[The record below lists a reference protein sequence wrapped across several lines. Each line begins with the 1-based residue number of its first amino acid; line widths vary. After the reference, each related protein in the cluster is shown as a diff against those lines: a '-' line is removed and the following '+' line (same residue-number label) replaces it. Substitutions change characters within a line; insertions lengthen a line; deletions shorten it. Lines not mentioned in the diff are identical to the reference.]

1 MPEAVKWRITLG
13 MLAGVITRDEIR
25 STYDTIRP
33 CIRRTP
39 VVRVDLSELDPAG
52 PALPVVTLKLEQLQ
66 CAGSFKA
73 RGAFANLLL
82 RDVPPA
88 GVVAASGGNHGVAV
102 AYAAHRR
109 GVPARIFVPTV
120 SAPAKME
127 RIRQLGAELMV
138 TGERYADALDAAQ
151 AWVESSGAMSV
162 HAFDQR
168 ETLLG
173 QGTLALEL
181 AGQAPEMGP
190 EMGTALDTVLV
201 PVGGGGLIGGIA
213 AYFAGAVRVIGVEP
227 DGAPTLTRARAE
239 GRPADAPAEGV
250 AADALAPRRVGE
262 LVFPITQAYVE
273 DVVLVDD
280 ASILAAQRALWQ
292 AARIAAEPAASV
304 GIAALLTG
312 AYKPAPGEHVA
323 VVISG
328 ANMAPSQLESAAWL
342 RHVPA
347 PFGIIEIFGRTDLGS
362 RTWIRDTLLLCGS
375 SSRPRPTTRPAC
387 SPCRGLNRWWNGRT
401 SGWSRSGSGASRG
414 TWSASSTTTA
424 RCTPSRS
431 SASGWPGAST
441 GCSGRWPS

>member
-1 MPEAVKWRITLG
+1 MIS
-13 MLAGVITRDEIR
+13 RDEIR
-25 STYDTIRP
+25 TTYDIIRP
-33 CIRRTP
+33 YIRRTP
-39 VVRVDLSELDPAG
+39 VVRLSLNDLDPA
-52 PALPVVTLKLEQLQ
+52 VTLKLEQLQ
-66 CAGSFKA
+66 CSGSFKA
-73 RGAFANLLL
+73 RGAFTNLLL

-109 GVPARIFVPTV
+109 GVPAKIFVPTV

-127 RIRQLGAELMV
+127 RIRQLGADLVV
-138 TGERYADALDAAQ
+138 TGERYADALAAAQ
-151 AWVESSGAMSV
+151 AWVDSSGAMSV

-181 AGQAPEMGP
+181 AGQAGD
-190 EMGTALDTVLV
+190 LDTVLV
-201 PVGGGGLIGGIA
+201 PVGGGGLIAGIA
-213 AYFAGAVRVIGVEP
+213 AWFAGAARVIGVEP

-250 AADALAPRRVGE
+250 AADALAPQRVGE
-262 LVFPITQAYVE
+262 LVFPITQSYVE

-312 AYKPAPGEHVA
+312 AYKPAPGEHVG

-328 ANMAPSQLESAAWL
+328 ANMAPSQL
-342 RHVPA
+342 
-347 PFGIIEIFGRTDLGS
+347 GS
-362 RTWIRDTLLLCGS
+362 QID
-375 SSRPRPTTRPAC
+375 
-387 SPCRGLNRWWNGRT
+387 
-401 SGWSRSGSGASRG
+401 
-414 TWSASSTTTA
+414 
-424 RCTPSRS
+424 
-431 SASGWPGAST
+431 
-441 GCSGRWPS
+441 

>member
-1 MPEAVKWRITLG
+1 MKWRITLG

-25 STYDTIRP
+25 GTYDTIRP
-33 CIRRTP
+33 FIRRTP
-39 VVRVDLSELDPAG
+39 VVQVDLSELDPASPG
-52 PALPVVTLKLEQLQ
+52 LPAVTLKLEQLQ
-66 CAGSFKA
+66 CAGSFKV

-109 GVPARIFVPTV
+109 GVPAKIFVPTV
-120 SAPAKME
+120 SAPAKIE
-127 RIRQLGAELMV
+127 RIRQLGAELVV
-138 TGERYADALDAAQ
+138 TGERYADALAAAQ
-151 AWVESSGAMSV
+151 AWVHSSGATSV

-181 AGQAPEMGP
+181 AGQAGE
-190 EMGTALDTVLV
+190 ADTVLV

-213 AYFAGAVRVIGVEP
+213 AYFAGTAPKIRVIGVEP
-227 DGAPTLTRARAE
+227 VGAPTLTRAARAE

-273 DVVLVDD
+273 DVLLVDD

-312 AYKPAPGEHVA
+312 AYKPAPGEQVT
-323 VVISG
+323 VVITG
-328 ANMAPSQLESAAWL
+328 ANMAPSQLESQ
-342 RHVPA
+342 
-347 PFGIIEIFGRTDLGS
+347 
-362 RTWIRDTLLLCGS
+362 
-375 SSRPRPTTRPAC
+375 
-387 SPCRGLNRWWNGRT
+387 
-401 SGWSRSGSGASRG
+401 
-414 TWSASSTTTA
+414 
-424 RCTPSRS
+424 
-431 SASGWPGAST
+431 PG
-441 GCSGRWPS
+441 

>member
-1 MPEAVKWRITLG
+1 
-13 MLAGVITRDEIR
+13 MLAGVISRDDIR
-25 STYDTIRP
+25 ATYDTIRP
-33 CIRRTP
+33 YIRRTP
-39 VVRVDLSELDPAG
+39 VFQVDLSELDPAG
-52 PALPVVTLKLEQLQ
+52 PDPSARPAVTLKLEQLQ

-120 SAPAKME
+120 SAPAKVE
-127 RIRQLGAELMV
+127 RIRQLGADLVV
-138 TGERYADALDAAQ
+138 TGERYADALAAAQ
-151 AWVESSGAMSV
+151 AWVASSGAMSV

-173 QGTLALEL
+173 QGTVALEL
-181 AGQAPEMGP
+181 AAQASQ
-190 EMGTALDTVLV
+190 LDTVLV

-213 AYFAGAVRVIGVEP
+213 AWFAGAVPKTRVIGVEP
-227 DGAPTLTRARAE
+227 EGAPTLTRARAE

-312 AYKPAPGEHVA
+312 AYKPAPGEQVA

-328 ANMAPSQLESAAWL
+328 ANMAPAQLDAQ
-342 RHVPA
+342 
-347 PFGIIEIFGRTDLGS
+347 GR
-362 RTWIRDTLLLCGS
+362 
-375 SSRPRPTTRPAC
+375 
-387 SPCRGLNRWWNGRT
+387 
-401 SGWSRSGSGASRG
+401 
-414 TWSASSTTTA
+414 
-424 RCTPSRS
+424 
-431 SASGWPGAST
+431 
-441 GCSGRWPS
+441 

>member
-1 MPEAVKWRITLG
+1 
-13 MLAGVITRDEIR
+13 MLADVISRDDIR
-25 STYDTIRP
+25 GTYDTIRP
-33 CIRRTP
+33 FIRRTP
-39 VVRVDLSELDPAG
+39 VIRVDLSDLEPAAT
-52 PALPVVTLKLEQLQ
+52 ALPAVTLKLEYLQ

-120 SAPAKME
+120 SAPAKIE
-127 RIRQLGAELMV
+127 RIRRLGAELAV
-138 TGERYADALDAAQ
+138 TGERYADALAAAQ
-151 AWVESSGAMSV
+151 AWAQSSGAMSV

-173 QGTLALEL
+173 QGTVALEL

-190 EMGTALDTVLV
+190 EMGPEIGRALDTVLV

-213 AYFAGAVRVIGVEP
+213 AYFAGATRVIGVEP

-239 GRPADAPAEGV
+239 GRPTDAPAEGV

-280 ASILAAQRALWQ
+280 TSILAAQRALWQ

-328 ANMAPSQLESAAWL
+328 ANMAPSQLESQ
-342 RHVPA
+342 
-347 PFGIIEIFGRTDLGS
+347 ID
-362 RTWIRDTLLLCGS
+362 
-375 SSRPRPTTRPAC
+375 
-387 SPCRGLNRWWNGRT
+387 
-401 SGWSRSGSGASRG
+401 
-414 TWSASSTTTA
+414 
-424 RCTPSRS
+424 
-431 SASGWPGAST
+431 
-441 GCSGRWPS
+441 

>member
-1 MPEAVKWRITLG
+1 
-13 MLAGVITRDEIR
+13 MLADVISRDDIR
-25 STYDTIRP
+25 GTYDTIRP
-33 CIRRTP
+33 FIRRTP
-39 VVRVDLSELDPAG
+39 VVRIDLSDLDPAAT
-52 PALPVVTLKLEQLQ
+52 ALPAVTLKLEHLQ

-120 SAPAKME
+120 SAPAKIE
-127 RIRQLGAELMV
+127 RIRRLGAELVV
-138 TGERYADALDAAQ
+138 TGERYADALAAAQ
-151 AWVESSGAMSV
+151 AWAESSGAMSV

-173 QGTLALEL
+173 QGTVALEL

-190 EMGTALDTVLV
+190 EMGPEIGRALDTVLV

-213 AYFAGAVRVIGVEP
+213 AYFAGATRVIGVEP

-280 ASILAAQRALWQ
+280 TSILAAQRALWQ

-323 VVISG
+323 VIISG
-328 ANMAPSQLESAAWL
+328 ANMAPSQLESQ
-342 RHVPA
+342 
-347 PFGIIEIFGRTDLGS
+347 ID
-362 RTWIRDTLLLCGS
+362 
-375 SSRPRPTTRPAC
+375 
-387 SPCRGLNRWWNGRT
+387 
-401 SGWSRSGSGASRG
+401 
-414 TWSASSTTTA
+414 
-424 RCTPSRS
+424 
-431 SASGWPGAST
+431 
-441 GCSGRWPS
+441 

>member
-1 MPEAVKWRITLG
+1 
-13 MLAGVITRDEIR
+13 VITRDEI
-25 STYDTIRP
+25 SLTYDTIRP
-33 CIRRTP
+33 YIRRTP
-39 VVRVDLSELDPAG
+39 AVELELG
-52 PALPVVTLKLEQLQ
+52 ELPSVTLKLEQLQ

-102 AYAAHRR
+102 AYAASRV
-109 GVPARIFVPTV
+109 GLGGQQSVPARIFVPTV

-127 RIRQLGAELMV
+127 RIRQLGADLVV
-138 TGERYADALDAAQ
+138 TGDRYADALAAAQ
-151 AWVESSGAMSV
+151 DWAESSGAMSV

-181 AGQAPEMGP
+181 AGQADR
-190 EMGTALDTVLV
+190 LDTVLV

-213 AYFAGAVRVIGVEP
+213 AWFGGTSPKTRVVGVEP

-239 GRPADAPAEGV
+239 GGPADAPAEGV

-280 ASILAAQRALWQ
+280 AAILAAQRVLWQ
-292 AARIAAEPAASV
+292 TARIAAEPAASV

-328 ANMAPSQLESAAWL
+328 ANLSPGQLE
-342 RHVPA
+342 
-347 PFGIIEIFGRTDLGS
+347 E
-362 RTWIRDTLLLCGS
+362 
-375 SSRPRPTTRPAC
+375 
-387 SPCRGLNRWWNGRT
+387 
-401 SGWSRSGSGASRG
+401 AS
-414 TWSASSTTTA
+414 
-424 RCTPSRS
+424 
-431 SASGWPGAST
+431 
-441 GCSGRWPS
+441 

>member
-1 MPEAVKWRITLG
+1 MAS
-13 MLAGVITRDEIR
+13 VISRDDIR
-25 STYDTIRP
+25 ATYDTIRP
-33 CIRRTP
+33 WIRRTP
-39 VVRVDLSELDPAG
+39 VVQVDLSELDPAG
-52 PALPVVTLKLEQLQ
+52 TALPVATLKLEQLQ

-82 RDVPPA
+82 REVPRA

-109 GVPARIFVPTV
+109 GVPATIFVPTV
-120 SAPAKME
+120 SAPAKIE
-127 RIRQLGAELMV
+127 RILRLGAGLVV
-138 TGERYADALDAAQ
+138 TGERYADALAAVQ
-151 AWVESSGAMSV
+151 AWVDSSGAMSV

-181 AGQAPEMGP
+181 AGQAGD
-190 EMGTALDTVLV
+190 LDTVLV
-201 PVGGGGLIGGIA
+201 PVGGGGLIAGIA
-213 AYFAGAVRVIGVEP
+213 AWFAGTARVIGVEP
-227 DGAPTLTRARAE
+227 DGAPTLTRARAA

-262 LVFPITQAYVE
+262 LVFPITQSYVE

-280 ASILAAQRALWQ
+280 AAILAAQRALWQ

-328 ANMAPSQLESAAWL
+328 ANMAPSQLDSQ
-342 RHVPA
+342 
-347 PFGIIEIFGRTDLGS
+347 
-362 RTWIRDTLLLCGS
+362 RD
-375 SSRPRPTTRPAC
+375 
-387 SPCRGLNRWWNGRT
+387 
-401 SGWSRSGSGASRG
+401 
-414 TWSASSTTTA
+414 
-424 RCTPSRS
+424 
-431 SASGWPGAST
+431 
-441 GCSGRWPS
+441 

>member
-1 MPEAVKWRITLG
+1 MISP
-13 MLAGVITRDEIR
+13 DEIR
-25 STYDTIRP
+25 GTYDTIRP
-33 CIRRTP
+33 YVRRTP
-39 VVRVDLSELDPAG
+39 LVQLDLGDLDPAAAG
-52 PALPVVTLKLEQLQ
+52 LPTVILKLEQLQ

-102 AYAAHRR
+102 AYAASRV
-109 GVPARIFVPTV
+109 GLGGKQSVPARIFVPTV

-127 RIRQLGAELMV
+127 RIRQLGAELVV
-138 TGERYADALDAAQ
+138 TGDRYADALDAAQ
-151 AWVESSGAMSV
+151 AWAASSGAMSV

-173 QGTLALEL
+173 QGTVALEL
-181 AGQAPEMGP
+181 AGQAAELDATG
-190 EMGTALDTVLV
+190 LDTVLV

-213 AYFAGAVRVIGVEP
+213 AWFGGFAPKTRVIGVEP

-273 DVVLVDD
+273 DVVLVGD
-280 ASILAAQRALWQ
+280 AAILAAQQALWQ

-312 AYKPAPGEHVA
+312 AYKPAPGERVA

-328 ANMAPSQLESAAWL
+328 ANMAPGQL
-342 RHVPA
+342 
-347 PFGIIEIFGRTDLGS
+347 
-362 RTWIRDTLLLCGS
+362 
-375 SSRPRPTTRPAC
+375 
-387 SPCRGLNRWWNGRT
+387 
-401 SGWSRSGSGASRG
+401 G
-414 TWSASSTTTA
+414 T
-424 RCTPSRS
+424 
-431 SASGWPGAST
+431 
-441 GCSGRWPS
+441 

>member
-1 MPEAVKWRITLG
+1 
-13 MLAGVITRDEIR
+13 MLADVISRDDIR
-25 STYDTIRP
+25 GTYDTIRP
-33 CIRRTP
+33 YIRRTP
-39 VVRVDLSELDPAG
+39 VVQVDLSELDPAG
-52 PALPVVTLKLEQLQ
+52 TELPTATLKLEQLQ

-82 RDVPPA
+82 RKVPPA

-120 SAPAKME
+120 SAPAKIE
-127 RIRQLGAELMV
+127 RIRQLGAELVV
-138 TGERYADALDAAQ
+138 TGDRYADALAAAQ
-151 AWVESSGAMSV
+151 AWEQSSGAMSV
-162 HAFDQR
+162 HAFDQLQ
-168 ETLLG
+168 TLLG

-181 AGQAPEMGP
+181 AGQAGELDAG
-190 EMGTALDTVLV
+190 GLDTVLV

-213 AYFAGAVRVIGVEP
+213 AYFAGTAPKIRVIGVEP
-227 DGAPTLTRARAE
+227 EGAPTLTRARDE

-273 DVVLVDD
+273 DVVLVGD
-280 ASILAAQRALWQ
+280 AAILAAQRALWQ

-328 ANMAPSQLESAAWL
+328 ANMAPSQLESQL
-342 RHVPA
+342 
-347 PFGIIEIFGRTDLGS
+347 D
-362 RTWIRDTLLLCGS
+362 
-375 SSRPRPTTRPAC
+375 
-387 SPCRGLNRWWNGRT
+387 
-401 SGWSRSGSGASRG
+401 
-414 TWSASSTTTA
+414 
-424 RCTPSRS
+424 
-431 SASGWPGAST
+431 
-441 GCSGRWPS
+441 

>member
-1 MPEAVKWRITLG
+1 
-13 MLAGVITRDEIR
+13 VISPDEIR
-25 STYDTIRP
+25 GTYDTIRP
-33 CIRRTP
+33 YVRRTP
-39 VVRVDLSELDPAG
+39 LVQLDLGDLDPATAG
-52 PALPVVTLKLEQLQ
+52 LPTVILKLEQLQ

-102 AYAAHRR
+102 AYAASRV
-109 GVPARIFVPTV
+109 GLGGKQSVPARIFVPTV

-127 RIRQLGAELMV
+127 RIRQLGAELVV
-138 TGERYADALDAAQ
+138 TGDRYADALDAAQ
-151 AWVESSGAMSV
+151 AWAASSGAMSV

-173 QGTLALEL
+173 QGTVALEL
-181 AGQAPEMGP
+181 ARQAAELDATG
-190 EMGTALDTVLV
+190 LDTVLV

-213 AYFAGAVRVIGVEP
+213 AWFGGFAPKTRVIGVEP

-273 DVVLVDD
+273 DVVLVGDD
-280 ASILAAQRALWQ
+280 AILAAQQALWQ

-312 AYKPAPGEHVA
+312 AYKPAPGERVA

-328 ANMAPSQLESAAWL
+328 ANMAPGQL
-342 RHVPA
+342 
-347 PFGIIEIFGRTDLGS
+347 
-362 RTWIRDTLLLCGS
+362 
-375 SSRPRPTTRPAC
+375 
-387 SPCRGLNRWWNGRT
+387 
-401 SGWSRSGSGASRG
+401 G
-414 TWSASSTTTA
+414 T
-424 RCTPSRS
+424 
-431 SASGWPGAST
+431 
-441 GCSGRWPS
+441 

>member
-1 MPEAVKWRITLG
+1 
-13 MLAGVITRDEIR
+13 VISRDDIR
-25 STYDTIRP
+25 GTYDTIRP
-33 CIRRTP
+33 YIRRTP
-39 VVRVDLSELDPAG
+39 VVQLDLGDLDPDGTSRAWT
-52 PALPVVTLKLEQLQ
+52 AQSAVTLKLEYMQ

-102 AYAAHRR
+102 AYAASRVGSGGKQS

-120 SAPAKME
+120 SSPAKIE
-127 RIRQLGAELMV
+127 RIRRLGAELVV
-138 TGERYADALDAAQ
+138 TGDRYADALAAAQ
-151 AWVESSGAMSV
+151 AWAETSGAMSV

-173 QGTLALEL
+173 QGTVALEL
-181 AGQAPEMGP
+181 EEQVGQ
-190 EMGTALDTVLV
+190 LDTVLV

-213 AYFAGAVRVIGVEP
+213 SWFAGGTRVIGVEP

-280 ASILAAQRALWQ
+280 ASILAAQRALWE
-292 AARIAAEPAASV
+292 AARITAEPAASV

-312 AYKPAPGEHVA
+312 AYKAAPGERVT

-328 ANMAPSQLESAAWL
+328 ANMAPAQL
-342 RHVPA
+342 
-347 PFGIIEIFGRTDLGS
+347 GG
-362 RTWIRDTLLLCGS
+362 
-375 SSRPRPTTRPAC
+375 
-387 SPCRGLNRWWNGRT
+387 NGD
-401 SGWSRSGSGASRG
+401 
-414 TWSASSTTTA
+414 
-424 RCTPSRS
+424 
-431 SASGWPGAST
+431 
-441 GCSGRWPS
+441 